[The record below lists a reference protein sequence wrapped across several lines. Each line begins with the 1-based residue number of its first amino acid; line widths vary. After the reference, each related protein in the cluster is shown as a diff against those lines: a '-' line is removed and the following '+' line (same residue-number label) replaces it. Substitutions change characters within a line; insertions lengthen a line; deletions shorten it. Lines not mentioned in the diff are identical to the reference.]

1 MCGIVGAFS
10 FSNNGFPVDERYLKR
25 MSDKIAHR
33 GPDGDGFWVSQDKRV
48 GFAHRR
54 LSIIDLSSAA
64 AQPMSNEDGSLW
76 ITFNGEIYNH
86 ADIRAE
92 LEKIGGHKWR
102 TNHSDTEVVLHAFEQ
117 WGIDC
122 IHKFRGMFAIGLWD
136 SRKEELW
143 LVRDRIGV
151 KPLYYSFHDGRVV
164 FASEIKA
171 LLEDPGQKRV
181 INEEALF
188 HFLSFLTAPAP
199 QTLFSGINK
208 LPCATWLR
216 ISRDGSSRENRY
228 WDPFDAATDLTGVPE
243 EDVSARLLAELRTSV
258 KLRKVSDV
266 PVGVFLSGGI
276 DSSTNAVLFSE
287 GESRPVKTF
296 SIGYKGDYASYR
308 NELEYARKVA
318 DMVKADHHELLLSQ
332 EDMLEFLP
340 RMVFLQD
347 EPIADPVCVPVYYVS
362 KLARDNGVIVCQV
375 GEGADEL
382 FCGYPGWRDAIKF
395 QDYGQFPIPN
405 MFKRGALAALG
416 ALGQDSK
423 ARHEWLRRN
432 IAGQP
437 IFWGG
442 AEAFTHSHKLRLL
455 SGRLR
460 KKFENF
466 TSWEAIKP
474 IHERFLSKAHNP
486 TPLKWMTYLDLNLRL
501 PELLLMRVDKMN
513 MGVSLEGRVPFL
525 DYKFVEFAMGV
536 PDTLKLRD
544 GTLKYILK
552 QAVADVLPAEIIN
565 RPKQGFGMPVYE
577 WFFDRLG
584 ETAQQKVGAFLDK
597 TDFFDRDEVN
607 ALMAGGH
614 GPQAWYILNFAMWW
628 EEYFG
633 N

>member
-10 FSNNGFPVDERYLKR
+10 FSNNGFSVDERYLKR

-54 LSIIDLSSAA
+54 LSIIDLSPAA

-228 WDPFDAATDLTGVPE
+228 WDPFDAATDFTGVPE
-243 EDVSARLLAELRTSV
+243 EDVSARLIAELRTSV

-395 QDYGQFPIPN
+395 QNYGQFPIPN

-552 QAVADVLPAEIIN
+552 RAVADVLPAEIIN